1 MLRVGDAV
9 QLTIVREGETM
20 TIDLA
25 VGEIG
30 EVALGAGS
38 QIPQLEGAVFGPLGS
53 SSPLYGKVKGVLVVS
68 VEAGYARLGRGLRE
82 DDVVTS
88 VNRRPVETP
97 NEIIQVVEE
106 TGLPILM
113 NVRRGDGALFLLI
126 R

>member
-1 MLRVGDAV
+1 M
-9 QLTIVREGETM
+9 
-20 TIDLA
+20 
-25 VGEIG
+25 
-30 EVALGAGS
+30 
-38 QIPQLEGAVFGPLGS
+38 FGPLGS

-68 VEAGYARLGRGLRE
+68 VEADTPAWDAGLRE

-97 NEIIQVVEE
+97 DEIVAAVEE